1 MKYRATERAWVMRLL
16 ARLTPEQRRRYE
28 AAMREAPGDYRTGK
42 KYDWLKAQVAER
54 ILLEDAQH
62 DPERGP

>member
-1 MKYRATERAWVMRLL
+1 M

-28 AAMREAPGDYRTGK
+28 AAMREAAGDARSGK
-42 KYDWLKAQVAER
+42 KYDGLKAQVAER